1 MRASRPA
8 PSWLPQWTMTESVV
22 GTSRP
27 AFAGNAGALGMPA
40 GPPPVRPIR
49 YVVSPGTGRRAAASP
64 ATASAVTARSWRSRA
79 SRPPSA
85 SPAQPPRRTALLGA
99 AAGGARRQSPARAP
113 RVRAAVP
120 ARGDDPEL
128 CGPQGSRRSI
138 RFVPGNRDHVAV
150 LGQQPQQ
157 RELPARDPA
166 VAGQPAHLA
175 TRARLRSGCSP
186 WKRGSRW
193 RRSSCVSP
201 SVVSTAPVGN
211 RRPSALTAPGRS
223 PA

>member
-64 ATASAVTARSWRSRA
+64 ATASAVTARSWRLRA
-79 SRPPSA
+79 SRPVSA

-128 CGPQGSRRSI
+128 CGSEGSRRSI
-138 RFVPGNRDHVAV
+138 RFVPGI
-150 LGQQPQQ
+150 G
-157 RELPARDPA
+157 
-166 VAGQPAHLA
+166 
-175 TRARLRSGCSP
+175 TT
-186 WKRGSRW
+186 
-193 RRSSCVSP
+193 SP
-201 SVVSTAPVGN
+201 SWASSRNSASC
-211 RRPSALTAPGRS
+211 RRVTPQSPASQRTSPREPGCAPGARPGS
-223 PA
+223 AGHGGAGRPA